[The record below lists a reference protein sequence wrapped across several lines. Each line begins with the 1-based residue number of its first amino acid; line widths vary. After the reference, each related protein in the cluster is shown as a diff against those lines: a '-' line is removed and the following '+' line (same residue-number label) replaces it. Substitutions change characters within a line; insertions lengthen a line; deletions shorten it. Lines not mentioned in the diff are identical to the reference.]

1 MNDYYRRI
9 TSNLINALIAM
20 TAAFFGTFIGLLFMW
35 GSAHDALDV
44 AKDAA
49 ATTEQAQA
57 RAEKAE
63 CDLKQLQEQYDR
75 DMRGLL
81 ADLYTCQRRSWD
93 IKAHCP
99 LYVAP

>member
-1 MNDYYRRI
+1 MNDYYKRI
-9 TSNLINALIAM
+9 TSELINALSAM
-20 TAAFFGTFIGLLFMW
+20 TAAFFGAFFGLLFMW
-35 GSAHDALDV
+35 GSAHDVLDV

-63 CDLKQLQEQYDR
+63 YDLKQLQEQYDR

-81 ADLYTCQRRSWD
+81 ADINTCERDSWD
-93 IKAHCP
+93 IKAHC
-99 LYVAP
+99 LRYVVP